1 MNIEQVVKELQSR
14 LSYDSKEGKP
24 KEGSGRRNLAP
35 IDAIKCADGTTLSV
49 QASSCHHCTPRD
61 DDGPYT
67 AVEVGFPS
75 MTIESFLS
83 YIENADLDPIDSVYG
98 WVPIYV
104 VAQAILD
111 HGGFA
116 EKF

>member
-1 MNIEQVVKELQSR
+1 MKIEHVVKELQSR
-14 LSYDSKEGKP
+14 LSFENKSVGGHGGYCPPISK
-24 KEGSGRRNLAP
+24 
-35 IDAIKCADGTTLSV
+35 IVCADGTTLSV
-49 QASSCHHCTPRD
+49 QASSGHYCDPRSD
-61 DDGPYT
+61 KGPYWS
-67 AVEVGFPS
+67 VEVGFPS
-75 MTIESFLS
+75 VAIETFMD
-83 YIENADLDPIDSVYG
+83 YIEDSESDPTRSVYG

>member
-1 MNIEQVVKELQSR
+1 MDITKFEQVVKELQSR
-14 LSYDSKEGKP
+14 LSFENKSRSTEWGHVCRPIP
-24 KEGSGRRNLAP
+24 K
-35 IDAIKCADGTTLSV
+35 IDCADGTTLSV
-49 QASSCHHCTPRD
+49 QASSGHYCDPRSD
-61 DDGPYT
+61 KGPYWS
-67 AVEVGFPS
+67 VEVGFPS
-75 MTIESFLS
+75 VTIESFMD
-83 YIENADLDPIDSVYG
+83 YIEDSESGPTRSVYG

>member
-1 MNIEQVVKELQSR
+1 MKIEHVVKELQSR
-14 LSYDSKEGKP
+14 LSFENKAGKP
-24 KEGSGRRNLAP
+24 KEGSGRRILMP
-35 IDAIKCADGTTLSV
+35 IDAMKCADGTTLSV
-49 QASSCHHCTPRD
+49 QASSCHCCAPRD

-75 MTIESFLS
+75 VAIESFLP
-83 YIENADLDPIDSVYG
+83 YIEGNDAPTDSVYG